1 MACRAQPDG
10 TRKRSAEPHPL
21 LLSLDHAFGLGFP
34 LRSSGTN
41 TGNFRV
47 THPTPAAGSAFQ
59 ARGLPAQAQLSEV
72 CQPATAFSS
81 RFDTQMQTT
90 NLPSLSES
98 TSRRALFFSFYR
110 ADLVTIPNTGGTTIP
125 SPHPNTRRS
134 FEVVLLS
141 ASFCG
146 FCAAGRSP
154 RIFGRGKSYYPFS
167 RRFTVHSLPSL
178 CSVTA
183 QPFCSGSDERCWP
196 AKSCQ
201 IPQS

>member
-1 MACRAQPDG
+1 MIIRCRGWRSEESEPLSWNLPHLNAKTGTPTPTCRHEVLELACRAQPDG

-59 ARGLPAQAQLSEV
+59 ARGLSAQVQLSEV

-125 SPHPNTRRS
+125 SPHLTHV
-134 FEVVLLS
+134 E
-141 ASFCG
+141 AS
-146 FCAAGRSP
+146 R
-154 RIFGRGKSYYPFS
+154 
-167 RRFTVHSLPSL
+167 L
-178 CSVTA
+178 C
-183 QPFCSGSDERCWP
+183 C
-196 AKSCQ
+196 
-201 IPQS
+201 